1 MGIDLIM
8 DELENLKEIAERI
21 LVCQYP
27 PGQKGAEMA
36 AKDRYELASRFCTD
50 LDSLN
55 DRISKLSAEN
65 YQLKLKL
72 AAYIQN
78 ENRRYR
84 YEQDYLPYDDDD
96 GRE

>member
-1 MGIDLIM
+1 M